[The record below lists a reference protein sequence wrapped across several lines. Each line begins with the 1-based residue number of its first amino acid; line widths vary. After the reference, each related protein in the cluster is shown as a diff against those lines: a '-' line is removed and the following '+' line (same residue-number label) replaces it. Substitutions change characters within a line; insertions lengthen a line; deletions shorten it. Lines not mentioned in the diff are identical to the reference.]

1 MPAVGT
7 LAVFALAAVALILLP
22 GPAMLFLIARGIGHG
37 RRVAMVSAVGVDSA
51 TAVFVVC
58 AAVGLTALLAS
69 SAIAFTVVR
78 VVGAAYLGYLGIK
91 ALRGNG
97 PALGAPTPTAGSA
110 RRAFRQGFLV
120 GITNPK
126 VALFFLAFLPQF
138 VDPARGSAAT
148 QILLLGA
155 IFTLIGLTFDL
166 GYAAAA
172 GTLGGWLRRRPRLA
186 KRQRYVTGTLYL
198 ALGASAA
205 IGGTQQA

>member
-1 MPAVGT
+1 MPAGGT
-7 LAVFALAAVALILLP
+7 VAVFALAAVALILLP

-37 RRVAMVSAVGVDSA
+37 RKVAMVSAVGVDSA
-51 TAVFVVC
+51 TAVFVLC

-69 SAIAFTVVR
+69 SAMAFTVVR
-78 VVGAAYLGYLGIK
+78 VAGAAYLGYLGVR

-97 PALGAPTPTAGSA
+97 PDLTATRTAGSA
-110 RRAFRQGFLV
+110 GRAYRQGFLV

-138 VDPARGSAAT
+138 VDPARGAAST
-148 QILLLGA
+148 QILVLGA

-172 GTLGGWLRRRPRLA
+172 GTLGGWLHRRPRLA
-186 KRQRYVTGTLYL
+186 SRQRYVTGTLYL

-205 IGGTQQA
+205 IGGSQQA